1 MRDICEKNNV
11 KNLAGGFS
19 LNTKKLAN
27 SGLSWGE
34 RRGILMLY
42 AVAMGRLSLKEENYE
57 RIGY

>member
-1 MRDICEKNNV
+1 MKY
-11 KNLAGGFS
+11 
-19 LNTKKLAN
+19 KKLAN